1 MAGGLQLVALRLR
14 DRADTS
20 GFIERFTGAD
30 WHIVSYLGDE
40 VLDSRAPAN
49 SCSSP
54 RSSTGCARHDATH
67 RGGSEQNVPAACP
80 CPRWDDAVIRAR
92 ERGLI

>member
-1 MAGGLQLVALRLR
+1 MAGGLQLAALRLQNR
-14 DRADTS
+14 TDTS

-54 RSSTGCARHDATH
+54 RSSTGCARRCASSV
-67 RGGSEQNVPAACP
+67 GGGYHGA
-80 CPRWDDAVIRAR
+80 
-92 ERGLI
+92 